1 MRKSAVGYESRGSQN
16 KAGTMIKLDS
26 DVLKRVID
34 KREKALASAVADIVH
49 PDEAERR
56 TLPPGYI
63 AHSVAD
69 LRALHDALQ
78 MALYKERAAREDSE
92 AA

>member
-1 MRKSAVGYESRGSQN
+1 
-16 KAGTMIKLDS
+16 MIKLDS
-26 DVLKRVID
+26 DVLKRIID
-34 KREKALASAVADIVH
+34 KREKDLAACVADIVH

-63 AHSVAD
+63 ANSVAD
-69 LRALHDALQ
+69 LRALQDALQ
-78 MALYKERAAREDSE
+78 MALYKERAARDETE